1 MRTRALRERRLTGCE
16 HSESKSPQTIV
27 MSPIWMRKLDL
38 ARLCE
43 FESFYVEFAG
53 QLELVRN
60 QQALVLH
67 DHLQI
72 SENFLLRWNGQDEA
86 FDVPNIQL
94 GLFNERLT
102 DSGLVDKKRTTR

>member
-16 HSESKSPQTIV
+16 HSESKSPQSIV
-27 MSPIWMRKLDL
+27 MSTVWMRELNL
-38 ARLCE
+38 ARLCQ
-43 FESFYVEFAG
+43 FETFYVEFAG

-72 SENFLLRWNGQDEA
+72 SENFLLRRNGQDKT